1 MSIIEDVKAL
11 LNQGYSGKY
20 ICRKLGIRPSQ
31 LSGYKSVLS
40 RQNHINEAFLETTNK
55 LTTQEAY
62 IVIPAYEV
70 LRRLN
75 SREIKTLTN
84 LLEKIVEGE
93 EDIAPRIDSPS
104 HVDRNTII
112 DVVMEYKHRGKPN
125 PEIYQD
131 QRLQGV
137 NDRVIRAYIM
147 QFTKG
152 AYLNRRTRH

>member
-1 MSIIEDVKAL
+1 MSKLDEVKVL

-40 RQNHINEAFLETTNK
+40 RQDHINEAFLETTNK
-55 LTTQEAY
+55 LSTQEAY
-62 IVIPAYEV
+62 IVIPTYEV
-70 LRRLN
+70 LRKLN
-75 SREIKTLTN
+75 SREITTLTG
-84 LLEKIVEGE
+84 LLEKIVEGNE
-93 EDIAPRIDSPS
+93 EITPRINSQPN
-104 HVDRNTII
+104 VDRDTII

-152 AYLNRRTRH
+152 TYSNRRTRH